1 MTAPPRNPFFTDPVL
16 LPGFLMMLLNALW
29 GEPLWNLVALRIAP
43 TPGVA
48 ELLHGTSGL
57 LLLAVLPWRALSLK
71 NRSATRVP

>member
-1 MTAPPRNPFFTDPVL
+1 MTTPPRNPFFTDLVL
-16 LPGFLMMLLNALW
+16 LPSFLMMLLNTVW
-29 GEPLWNLVALRIAP
+29 GEPLWHLVALRIAP

-57 LLLAVLPWRALSLK
+57 LLLAVLLCRALSLK